1 MTHSGHTPF
10 PWPLLR
16 FWIQRTLPTWCGM
29 SLVIF
34 LFQIAVCAII
44 HDDDKVEAFLRLLNF
59 LPPFIKSVLGGESL
73 QVGNVAGLIA
83 IGYNHPLIMILYMLY
98 AVGVP
103 TNLLAGEV
111 QRGTMEL
118 ILSRQ
123 TTKTQVYA
131 CAGLITVVGMFAMVL
146 VMFLGTVAGTTLYTF
161 TQDVPLHDF
170 FKIGINGGLMASAV
184 GAIALLAAAC
194 FRRPTAVGLTV
205 SYLVVMYFTSFVSE
219 WWPRLAF
226 LSPTTLFHYINS
238 IDIFVKHMWPVRDM
252 AVLMTVMIAATLLG
266 GIIWQRRDL
275 SV

>member
-1 MTHSGHTPF
+1 MTRDGHAPF

-16 FWIQRTLPTWCGM
+16 FWTQQTFPMWFGM
-29 SLVIF
+29 ALVIF
-34 LFQIAVCAII
+34 LFQIAVCAIV
-44 HDDDKVEAFLRLLNF
+44 HDNDKIEAFLKLLDF
-59 LPPFIKSVLGGESL
+59 FPFVKSLLGGKAL
-73 QVGNVAGLIA
+73 QAGNVSGLIA
-83 IGYNHPLIMILYMLY
+83 IGYNHPLVMILYMLY

-131 CAGLITVVGMFAMVL
+131 CAGLITVIGMFAMVL
-146 VMFLGTVAGTTLYTF
+146 AMFLGTVAGTTLYEF
-161 TQDVPLHDF
+161 TQDVPLGDF
-170 FKIGINGGLMASAV
+170 FNIAVNGGLMASAV

-194 FRRPTAVGLTV
+194 FRRPVAVGLTV

-219 WWPRLAF
+219 WWPRMAF

-238 IDIFVKHMWPVRDM
+238 FDIFVKHVWPARDM
-252 AVLMTVMIAATLLG
+252 AVLVAVMVVATILG

-275 SV
+275 SA

>member
-1 MTHSGHTPF
+1 MTRNGHAPF

-16 FWIQRTLPTWCGM
+16 FWTRQIFPTWFGM
-29 SLVIF
+29 ALVIF
-34 LFQIAVCAII
+34 LFQLAVCAIV
-44 HDDDKVEAFLRLLNF
+44 HDDKKVEAFLRLLDY
-59 LPPFIKSVLGGESL
+59 LPPFIKSVLGGETL
-73 QVGNVAGLIA
+73 AVGNISGLIA

-111 QRGTMEL
+111 ARGTMEL

-123 TTKTQVYA
+123 TTKTQVYT

-146 VMFLGTVAGTTLYTF
+146 AMFLGTVAGTTLYEF

-184 GAIALLAAAC
+184 GAMALLAAAC
-194 FRRPTAVGLTV
+194 FRRPVAVGLTV

-219 WWPRLAF
+219 WWPRMAF
-226 LSPTTLFHYINS
+226 LSPTTLFHYINGF
-238 IDIFVKHMWPVRDM
+238 DIFVKHVWPIRDM
-252 AVLMTVMIAATLLG
+252 AVLVTVMIVATMLG

-275 SV
+275 SG